1 MPKAE
6 LVIGGLMAV
15 GVLASVAE
23 RFRIPHAVVLVLGGL
38 MLGLIPGTPAI
49 RLDPQVIFLIFLPPL
64 VYAASFTFAAEDLR
78 SNVRPIGFLAVGL
91 VVATVIAVA
100 AAAHLVIGMGWPA
113 AFVLG
118 AVVAPT
124 DPVAATGVLREVG
137 APGRLAT
144 ILEGESLINDGTA
157 LSLFK
162 LATGALGAATFH
174 AGAGALEFVWIV
186 TAGTAVGLATGWIS
200 IHLRTRVDEPR
211 IEITLAL
218 LTTYG
223 AFFVADRIGV
233 SGILASVAAG
243 IYLGLNSTD
252 LSSAE
257 ARLQTN
263 SFWEA
268 ATFIAESILFLLV
281 GLAFQ
286 DVAGRLDN
294 YSAAQ
299 LVGYSL
305 LTIAVV
311 VLIRTLWMFTVP
323 YVLGLLDRSDGVNV
337 RASARERVVLAAGG
351 MRVAVTIAAALAVPT
366 TVAGGS
372 VDERDLIILL
382 AYATVVGTLVVP
394 ALGLPPLLRRL
405 GLAQGEEQRRQAR
418 EARVQLAR
426 AALECA
432 DEFASQRDV
441 PSDVLRRV
449 REAYEM
455 QIAADGPGPGDEA
468 NHEAVAIYRE
478 LRRAVVEAERREL
491 HRIRE
496 ERAVPGDTLRQI
508 EHELDLVEARLGPEV
523 AQTA

>member
-1 MPKAE
+1 MPDAD
-6 LVIGGLMAV
+6 LMVGGLMAV
-15 GVLASVAE
+15 AVLAAVAA
-23 RFRIPHAVVLVLGGL
+23 RFEIPHAVVLVVGGL
-38 MLGLIPGTPAI
+38 ALGLLPGTPSI
-49 RLDPQVIFLIFLPPL
+49 RLDPNVVFLLFLPPL
-64 VYAASFTFAAEDLR
+64 IYVASFTFAAEDVR
-78 SNVRPIGFLAVGL
+78 RNARPIGFLAVGL
-91 VVATVIAVA
+91 VLATVLGVA
-100 AAAHLVIGMGWPA
+100 AAAHLVIGMAWAP

-124 DPVAATGVLREVG
+124 DPVAATGVLRELG

-144 ILEGESLINDGTA
+144 ILEGESLINDGSS
-157 LSLFK
+157 LSVFK

-186 TAGTAVGLATGWIS
+186 TAGSAVGLAIGWIS

-223 AFFVADRIGV
+223 VFFVADRIGV

-351 MRVAVTIAAALAVPT
+351 MRGAVTIAAALAVPT
-366 TVAGGS
+366 TVAGG
-372 VDERDLIILL
+372 
-382 AYATVVGTLVVP
+382 P
-394 ALGLPPLLRRL
+394 
-405 GLAQGEEQRRQAR
+405 
-418 EARVQLAR
+418 
-426 AALECA
+426 
-432 DEFASQRDV
+432 
-441 PSDVLRRV
+441 
-449 REAYEM
+449 
-455 QIAADGPGPGDEA
+455 
-468 NHEAVAIYRE
+468 
-478 LRRAVVEAERREL
+478 
-491 HRIRE
+491 
-496 ERAVPGDTLRQI
+496 
-508 EHELDLVEARLGPEV
+508 
-523 AQTA
+523 